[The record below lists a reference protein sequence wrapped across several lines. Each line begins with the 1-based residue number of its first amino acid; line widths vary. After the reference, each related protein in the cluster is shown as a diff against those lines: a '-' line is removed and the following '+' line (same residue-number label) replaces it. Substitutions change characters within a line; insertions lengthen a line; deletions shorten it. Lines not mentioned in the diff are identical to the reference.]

1 MAYNSRYQYETS
13 PRKLQPEYE
22 RIPKKYPKK
31 NNVRKTNVNKKPK
44 TQAKKHTKN
53 QAKVMLYVAIR
64 IHNSFC
70 HKL

>member
-22 RIPKKYPKK
+22 QIPKKYPKK
-31 NNVRKTNVNKKPK
+31 STIRKTNVNKKQKSK
-44 TQAKKHTKN
+44 TKKHKKN
-53 QAKVMLYVAIR
+53 QISVMLYVATR
-64 IHNSFC
+64 IYNSFC

>member
-1 MAYNSRYQYETS
+1 MAYNRYQYETS
-13 PRKLQPEYE
+13 PRKIQPEYE

-31 NNVRKTNVNKKPK
+31 STVRKANVNKKSK
-44 TQAKKHTKN
+44 IQSKKHIKS
-53 QAKVMLYVAIR
+53 QVKVMLYVATR